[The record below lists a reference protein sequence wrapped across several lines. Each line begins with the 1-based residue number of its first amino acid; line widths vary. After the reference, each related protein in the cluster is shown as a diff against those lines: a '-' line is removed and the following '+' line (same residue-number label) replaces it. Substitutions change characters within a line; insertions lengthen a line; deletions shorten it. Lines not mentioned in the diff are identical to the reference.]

1 MRFEND
7 IWIYLAPICPLDP
20 RPFSKHHRI
29 QSFGFQG
36 VYDTSCVMIA
46 TIIQMAIVE
55 GSMIPIDQQ
64 TKHFLR
70 SEQNDAVP
78 FMSHLNLPDHIKNE

>member
-1 MRFEND
+1 
-7 IWIYLAPICPLDP
+7 
-20 RPFSKHHRI
+20 
-29 QSFGFQG
+29 
-36 VYDTSCVMIA
+36 MIA

>member
-1 MRFEND
+1 
-7 IWIYLAPICPLDP
+7 
-20 RPFSKHHRI
+20 
-29 QSFGFQG
+29 
-36 VYDTSCVMIA
+36 MIA

-70 SEQNDAVP
+70 SDKSSEQNDAVP
-78 FMSHLNLPDHIKNE
+78 FMSRLNLPDHIKNE